1 MGKTEK
7 WPLYP
12 YKLFKSDFF
21 SGNLHPL
28 FSQLINTKNWN
39 KISMELLV
47 TLKSVRLLT
56 SSKGMAIKINTN
68 NYIYYVTITIINI
81 KK

>member
-1 MGKTEK
+1 
-7 WPLYP
+7 
-12 YKLFKSDFF
+12 
-21 SGNLHPL
+21 
-28 FSQLINTKNWN
+28 
-39 KISMELLV
+39 MELLV